1 MSNEK
6 VDENQKVENGKQTTN
21 GKSPNDDDE
30 SESDE
35 YQSAGEGDDGDVDG
49 VDIEYIQVRPPTATT
64 TPTAETTTKTEKPS
78 PNATAHAPDTVT
90 PAPAPAQLPDDCVEY
105 PMHRSVFEN
114 DIRTLQRRLL
124 LSSAAT
130 EIASRDKHGNTP
142 LHLAVM
148 LGRNVCVRLLLA
160 HNAPVKVKNNEGWS
174 PLAEAISYGHRQTIT
189 QLLRMLKLQSRE
201 HMESRRERLVEAL
214 RQMQDF
220 YMEFKWD
227 FQSWLPLVSRILPS
241 DICRLYKCGAS
252 IRLDTT
258 LVDFNDMRWDRG
270 DISFLF
276 RGEAAPNESLVLLD
290 NEQQCYQRL
299 RYEEA
304 DMEDEVDVLM
314 STDILATQM
323 STKTIQ
329 FARAQRGWLF
339 RVNRKELIGGQ
350 YQCEIYTIQGLVLK
364 QRKRREH
371 LSHEDLQKNRAIVE
385 TITKGSVSRDSGSN
399 GGSGGGQMDSISV
412 GTPTGSNLTLP
423 ELPRRSS
430 LQPPPVCNVT
440 WSQYIDA
447 PMGKCPQ
454 LGRTPVHK
462 QSNKTLRATVAM
474 SADFPLS
481 VDMLLDVLEVVAPL
495 KHINKLREFVTLKLP
510 TGFPVKIEIPV
521 LHTVTAK
528 VTFQK
533 FEFRD
538 NIPAK
543 LFEIPAQYWEDV
555 RRFQDL

>member
-1 MSNEK
+1 MSKDKETEA
-6 VDENQKVENGKQTTN
+6 DA
-21 GKSPNDDDE
+21 KSTSSD
-30 SESDE
+30 ESDE
-35 YQSAGEGDDGDVDG
+35 YQSAGEGDGEEVDAG
-49 VDIEYIQVRPPTATT
+49 GGPGPERDRAIPPITPVT
-64 TPTAETTTKTEKPS
+64 TPTAI
-78 PNATAHAPDTVT
+78 
-90 PAPAPAQLPDDCVEY
+90 PAPFDFGDTY
-105 PMHRSVFEN
+105 PMHQSVFED
-114 DIRTLQRRLL
+114 DIKGLQRRLL
-124 LSSAAT
+124 LAT
-130 EIASRDKHGNTP
+130 AQEEVGRKDKHGNTP

-148 LGRNVCVRLLLA
+148 LGRKHCVRLLLA
-160 HNAPVKVKNNEGWS
+160 QNAPVKIKNNEGWS
-174 PLAEAISYGHRQTIT
+174 PLSEAISYGDRQTIT
-189 QLLRMLKLQSRE
+189 QVLRMLKLQSRE
-201 HMESRRERLVEAL
+201 HMESRREKLVNAL

-241 DICRLYKCGAS
+241 DICRLYKSGAS
-252 IRLDTT
+252 LRLDTT
-258 LVDFNDMRWDRG
+258 LVDFNDMRWERG

-276 RGEAAPNESLVLLD
+276 RGEANSRESLVLLD
-290 NEQQCYQRL
+290 NEQECYQCL
-299 RYEEA
+299 RYEES

-329 FARAQRGWLF
+329 FARAQRGWIF
-339 RVNRKELIGGQ
+339 RANRKELIGGQ
-350 YQCEIYTIQGLVLK
+350 YQCEIYTIQGLILK

-385 TITKGSVSRDSGSN
+385 TITKGGSGASGAPADARRSSLATTPPPPPTTSSSTTTPSD
-399 GGSGGGQMDSISV
+399 GGSTAP
-412 GTPTGSNLTLP
+412 TPTNGLTLP

-430 LQPPPVCNVT
+430 LQAPPATNVT
-440 WSQYIDA
+440 WSQYIEA
-447 PMGKCPQ
+447 AVGKCPQ
-454 LGRTPVHK
+454 LGRPPVHK

-474 SADFPLS
+474 SKDFPLS

-543 LFEIPAQYWEDV
+543 LFEIPSHYWEDV

>member
-1 MSNEK
+1 
-6 VDENQKVENGKQTTN
+6 
-21 GKSPNDDDE
+21 
-30 SESDE
+30 
-35 YQSAGEGDDGDVDG
+35 
-49 VDIEYIQVRPPTATT
+49 
-64 TPTAETTTKTEKPS
+64 
-78 PNATAHAPDTVT
+78 
-90 PAPAPAQLPDDCVEY
+90 
-105 PMHRSVFEN
+105 
-114 DIRTLQRRLL
+114 
-124 LSSAAT
+124 
-130 EIASRDKHGNTP
+130 
-142 LHLAVM
+142 M
-148 LGRNVCVRLLLA
+148 LGRSCCVRLLLA

-201 HMESRRERLVEAL
+201 HMESRRERLVQAL
-214 RQMQDF
+214 RQMKDF

-252 IRLDTT
+252 LRLDTT

-276 RGEAAPNESLVLLD
+276 RGEAPPNESLVLLD

-299 RYEEA
+299 RYEES

-339 RVNRKELIGGQ
+339 RANRKELIGGQ

-371 LSHEDLQKNRAIVE
+371 LSNEDLQKNRAIVE
-385 TITKGSVSRDSGSN
+385 TITKGGGGGGGGGGGAGTGTGTSN
-399 GGSGGGQMDSISV
+399 GLDTNAAT
-412 GTPTGSNLTLP
+412 TPTGSNLTLP

-430 LQPPPVCNVT
+430 LQPPPVTSVT
-440 WSQYIDA
+440 WSEYLDA
-447 PMGKCPQ
+447 PIGKCPQ

-481 VDMLLDVLEVVAPL
+481 VDMLLDVLEVIAPL

-543 LFEIPAQYWEDV
+543 LFEIPSHYWEDV

>member
-6 VDENQKVENGKQTTN
+6 EDERDKHKQQAEADA
-21 GKSPNDDDE
+21 KSTSSDD
-30 SESDE
+30 SDE
-35 YQSAGEGDDGDVDG
+35 YQSAGEGDDCEGDSPV
-49 VDIEYIQVRPPTATT
+49 ENPPAAT
-64 TPTAETTTKTEKPS
+64 PAATKTTSPSLKPTS
-78 PNATAHAPDTVT
+78 ASVPPQPLSETV
-90 PAPAPAQLPDDCVEY
+90 DYRY
-105 PMHRSVFEN
+105 PMHQSVFED
-114 DIRTLQRRLL
+114 DIKSLQRRLL
-124 LSSAAT
+124 LSTAQE
-130 EIASRDKHGNTP
+130 EIGLKDKHGNTP

-148 LGRNVCVRLLLA
+148 LGRKHAVRLLLA
-160 HNAPVKVKNNEGWS
+160 HNAPVKIKNNEGWS
-174 PLAEAISYGHRQTIT
+174 PLSEAISYGDRQTIT
-189 QLLRMLKLQSRE
+189 QVLRMLKLQSRD
-201 HMESRRERLVEAL
+201 HMESRREKLVNAL

-241 DICRLYKCGAS
+241 DICRLYKSGAS

-258 LVDFNDMRWDRG
+258 LVDFNDMRWERG

-276 RGEAAPNESLVLLD
+276 RGEAPPRESLVLLD
-290 NEQQCYQRL
+290 NEQECYQRL
-299 RYEEA
+299 RYEES

-329 FARAQRGWLF
+329 FARAQKGWIF
-339 RVNRKELIGGQ
+339 RANRKELIGGQ
-350 YQCEIYTIQGLVLK
+350 YQCEIYTIQGLILK

-385 TITKGSVSRDSGSN
+385 TITKGACQQSDARRSSLSSQHTATPPETN
-399 GGSGGGQMDSISV
+399 
-412 GTPTGSNLTLP
+412 TPTAPNGITLP

-430 LQPPPVCNVT
+430 LQAPPATTVT
-440 WSQYIDA
+440 WRQYLDA
-447 PMGKCPQ
+447 EVGKCPQ
-454 LGRTPVHK
+454 LGRPPVHK
-462 QSNKTLRATVAM
+462 QSSKTLRATVAM
-474 SADFPLS
+474 SKDFPLS
-481 VDMLLDVLEVVAPL
+481 LEMLLDVLEVVAPL

-543 LFEIPAQYWEDV
+543 MFEIPSNYWEDV

>member
-6 VDENQKVENGKQTTN
+6 EDERDKHKQQAEADA
-21 GKSPNDDDE
+21 KSTSSDD
-30 SESDE
+30 SDE
-35 YQSAGEGDDGDVDG
+35 YQSAGEGDDCEGDSPAEG
-49 VDIEYIQVRPPTATT
+49 GPPAATPAAAKTTSPNLKPTA
-64 TPTAETTTKTEKPS
+64 PQSVPPQPLGEQ
-78 PNATAHAPDTVT
+78 VGYR
-90 PAPAPAQLPDDCVEY
+90 Y
-105 PMHRSVFEN
+105 PMHQSVFED
-114 DIRTLQRRLL
+114 DIKSLQRRLL
-124 LSSAAT
+124 LSTAQE
-130 EIASRDKHGNTP
+130 EIGLKDKHGNTP

-148 LGRNVCVRLLLA
+148 LGRKHAVRLLLA
-160 HNAPVKVKNNEGWS
+160 HNAPVKIKNNEGWS
-174 PLAEAISYGHRQTIT
+174 PLSEAISYGDRQTIT
-189 QLLRMLKLQSRE
+189 QVLRMLKLQSRD
-201 HMESRRERLVEAL
+201 HMESRREKLVNAL

-241 DICRLYKCGAS
+241 DICRLYKSGAS

-258 LVDFNDMRWDRG
+258 LVDFNDMRWERG

-276 RGEAAPNESLVLLD
+276 RGEAPPRESLVLLD
-290 NEQQCYQRL
+290 NEQECYQRL
-299 RYEEA
+299 RYEES

-329 FARAQRGWLF
+329 FARAQKGWIF
-339 RVNRKELIGGQ
+339 RANRKELIGGQ
-350 YQCEIYTIQGLVLK
+350 YQCEIYTIQGLILK

-385 TITKGSVSRDSGSN
+385 TITKGACQQSTDNRRSSLSSQHTATPPETN
-399 GGSGGGQMDSISV
+399 
-412 GTPTGSNLTLP
+412 TPTAPNGITLP
-423 ELPRRSS
+423 DLPRRSS
-430 LQPPPVCNVT
+430 LQAPPATTVT
-440 WSQYIDA
+440 WRQYLDA
-447 PMGKCPQ
+447 EVGKCPQ
-454 LGRTPVHK
+454 LGRPPVHK
-462 QSNKTLRATVAM
+462 QSSKTLRATVAM
-474 SADFPLS
+474 SKDFPLS
-481 VDMLLDVLEVVAPL
+481 LEMLLDVLEVVAPL

-543 LFEIPAQYWEDV
+543 MFEIPSNYWEDV

>member
-6 VDENQKVENGKQTTN
+6 VDENEKAENGKQTTN
-21 GKSPNDDDE
+21 GKSPNDEDE

-35 YQSAGEGDDGDVDG
+35 YQSAGEGDDGDG
-49 VDIEYIQVRPPTATT
+49 VEIEYIQVRTT
-64 TPTAETTTKTEKPS
+64 TEKPS
-78 PNATAHAPDTVT
+78 TTDTAPAPKTD
-90 PAPAPAQLPDDCVEY
+90 APAPAQLPDDCVEY

-124 LSSAAT
+124 LSTAAT
-130 EIASRDKHGNTP
+130 EVASRDRHGNTP

-201 HMESRRERLVEAL
+201 HMESRRERLVQAL

-252 IRLDTT
+252 LRLDTT

-299 RYEEA
+299 RYEES

-339 RVNRKELIGGQ
+339 RANRKELIGGQ

-385 TITKGSVSRDSGSN
+385 TITKGGTS
-399 GGSGGGQMDSISV
+399 SGGGVGGGGGGNGSQMDSISV

-447 PMGKCPQ
+447 PVGKCPQ

>member
-6 VDENQKVENGKQTTN
+6 VDDCDKNQKVEHTKQTTN
-21 GKSPNDDDE
+21 SVSHDDD

-35 YQSAGEGDDGDVDG
+35 YQSAGEGDDDD
-49 VDIEYIQVRPPTATT
+49 DTTTATT
-64 TPTAETTTKTEKPS
+64 ATSTATSAPIIPS
-78 PNATAHAPDTVT
+78 P
-90 PAPAPAQLPDDCVEY
+90 LSDDCVEF

-124 LSSAAT
+124 LKTAAK
-130 EIASRDKHGNTP
+130 EVAEKDKHGNTP

-148 LGRNVCVRLLLA
+148 LGRTCCIRLLLA
-160 HNAPVKVKNNEGWS
+160 NNAPVKVKNNEGWS

-252 IRLDTT
+252 LRLDTT

-299 RYEEA
+299 RYEES

-339 RVNRKELIGGQ
+339 RANRKELIGGQ

-385 TITKGSVSRDSGSN
+385 TITKGGNHTDSN
-399 GGSGGGQMDSISV
+399 AAT
-412 GTPTGSNLTLP
+412 TPNGSNLTLP

-430 LQPPPVCNVT
+430 LPPPPTTTVT
-440 WSQYIDA
+440 WSQYIEA
-447 PMGKCPQ
+447 PVGKCPQ
-454 LGRTPVHK
+454 LGRAPVNK

-474 SADFPLS
+474 STDFPLS

-543 LFEIPAQYWEDV
+543 LFEIPAHYWEDV

>member
-6 VDENQKVENGKQTTN
+6 VDENEKAENGKQTSN
-21 GKSPNDDDE
+21 GKSPNDEDE

-35 YQSAGEGDDGDVDG
+35 YQSAGEGDDGDG
-49 VDIEYIQVRPPTATT
+49 VEIEYIQVRTT
-64 TPTAETTTKTEKPS
+64 NTTTEKPS
-78 PNATAHAPDTVT
+78 TTDTAPAPKTD
-90 PAPAPAQLPDDCVEY
+90 APAPAQLPDDCVEY

-124 LSSAAT
+124 LSTAAT
-130 EIASRDKHGNTP
+130 EIASRDRHGNTP

-201 HMESRRERLVEAL
+201 HMESRRERLVQAL

-252 IRLDTT
+252 LRLDTT

-299 RYEEA
+299 RYEES

-339 RVNRKELIGGQ
+339 RANRKELIGGQ

-385 TITKGSVSRDSGSN
+385 TITKGGT
-399 GGSGGGQMDSISV
+399 SGGGGGGGNGSQMDSISV

-447 PMGKCPQ
+447 PVGKCPQ

-474 SADFPLS
+474 STDFPLS

>member
-6 VDENQKVENGKQTTN
+6 VDENEKAENGKQTTN
-21 GKSPNDDDE
+21 GKSPNDEDE

-35 YQSAGEGDDGDVDG
+35 YQSAGEGDDGDG
-49 VDIEYIQVRPPTATT
+49 VEIEYIQVRTT
-64 TPTAETTTKTEKPS
+64 TEKPS
-78 PNATAHAPDTVT
+78 TTDTAPAPKTD
-90 PAPAPAQLPDDCVEY
+90 APAPAQLPDDCVEY

-124 LSSAAT
+124 LSTAAT
-130 EIASRDKHGNTP
+130 EVASRDRHGNTP

-201 HMESRRERLVEAL
+201 HMESRRERLVQAL

-252 IRLDTT
+252 LRLDTT

-299 RYEEA
+299 RYEES

-339 RVNRKELIGGQ
+339 RANRKELIGGQ

-385 TITKGSVSRDSGSN
+385 TITKGGTS
-399 GGSGGGQMDSISV
+399 SGGGGGGGGGGNGSQMDSISV

-447 PMGKCPQ
+447 PVGKCPQ

>member
-6 VDENQKVENGKQTTN
+6 EDDKEADA
-21 GKSPNDDDE
+21 KSTSSDD
-30 SESDE
+30 SDE
-35 YQSAGEGDDGDVDG
+35 YQSAGEGEDS
-49 VDIEYIQVRPPTATT
+49 ETELRPPGASTSALLR
-64 TPTAETTTKTEKPS
+64 TPTAPES
-78 PNATAHAPDTVT
+78 ACRAVD
-90 PAPAPAQLPDDCVEY
+90 LSVEAGNEASMY
-105 PMHRSVFEN
+105 PLHQSVFED
-114 DIRTLQRRLL
+114 DIKALQRLL
-124 LSSAAT
+124 LLHTAP
-130 EIASRDKHGNTP
+130 EEVGRKDKHGNTP

-148 LGRNVCVRLLLA
+148 LGRKQCVRLLLA
-160 HNAPVKVKNNEGWS
+160 HGAPVKIKNNDGWS
-174 PLAEAISYGHRQTIT
+174 PLSEAISYGDRSTIT
-189 QLLRMLKLQSRE
+189 QILRMLKLQSRE
-201 HMESRRERLVEAL
+201 HMESRREKLVNAL

-241 DICRLYKCGAS
+241 DICRLYKSGAS

-258 LVDFNDMRWDRG
+258 LVDFNDMRWERG

-276 RGEAAPNESLVLLD
+276 RGEAPPRESLVLLD
-290 NEQQCYQRL
+290 NEQHCYQRL

-329 FARAQRGWLF
+329 FARAQRGWIF
-339 RVNRKELIGGQ
+339 RANRKELIGGQ

-371 LSHEDLQKNRAIVE
+371 LSNEDLQKNRAIVE
-385 TITKGSVSRDSGSN
+385 TITKGGITDARRASLASQQQPTPPDSDTST
-399 GGSGGGQMDSISV
+399 
-412 GTPTGSNLTLP
+412 TPTTSTNGLTLP

-430 LQPPPVCNVT
+430 LQAPPPTMVT
-440 WSQYIDA
+440 WEKYIGA
-447 PMGKCPQ
+447 PIGKCPI
-454 LGRTPVHK
+454 LGRPPVHK

-474 SADFPLS
+474 SKDFPLS

-495 KHINKLREFVTLKLP
+495 KHINKLRQFVTLKLP

-543 LFEIPAQYWEDV
+543 LFEIPAHYWEDV

>member
-6 VDENQKVENGKQTTN
+6 EDECDKHKQQTEAD
-21 GKSPNDDDE
+21 GKSTS
-30 SESDE
+30 SEDSDE
-35 YQSAGEGDDGDVDG
+35 YQSAGEGDDGEGDG
-49 VDIEYIQVRPPTATT
+49 GGGGESPTSA
-64 TPTAETTTKTEKPS
+64 TPTARAAPPPPPTVKP
-78 PNATAHAPDTVT
+78 TQEH
-90 PAPAPAQLPDDCVEY
+90 LPLDY
-105 PMHRSVFEN
+105 PMHQSVFED
-114 DIRTLQRRLL
+114 DIKSLQRRLL
-124 LSSAAT
+124 MSTAQDEVA
-130 EIASRDKHGNTP
+130 RKDKHGNTP

-148 LGRNVCVRLLLA
+148 LGRKHAVRLLLA
-160 HNAPVKVKNNEGWS
+160 QNAPVKIKNNEGWS
-174 PLAEAISYGHRQTIT
+174 PLSEAISYGDRQTIT
-189 QLLRMLKLQSRE
+189 QVLRMLKLQSRE
-201 HMESRRERLVEAL
+201 HMESRREKLVNAL

-258 LVDFNDMRWDRG
+258 LVDFNDMRWERG

-276 RGEAAPNESLVLLD
+276 RGEAPPRESLVLLD
-290 NEQQCYQRL
+290 NEQECFQRL
-299 RYEEA
+299 RYEES

-329 FARAQRGWLF
+329 FARAQRGWIF
-339 RVNRKELIGGQ
+339 RANRKELIGGQ
-350 YQCEIYTIQGLVLK
+350 YQCEIYTIQGLILK

-385 TITKGSVSRDSGSN
+385 TITKGGNQQQQQQPDERRSSLGSQNSPTAPN
-399 GGSGGGQMDSISV
+399 GI
-412 GTPTGSNLTLP
+412 TLP

-430 LQPPPVCNVT
+430 LQAPPATTVT
-440 WSQYIDA
+440 WRQYLDA
-447 PMGKCPQ
+447 EVGKCPQ

-474 SADFPLS
+474 SKDFPLS

-543 LFEIPAQYWEDV
+543 MFEVPSHYWEDV

>member
-6 VDENQKVENGKQTTN
+6 VDENEKAENGKQTTN
-21 GKSPNDDDE
+21 GKSPNDEDE

-35 YQSAGEGDDGDVDG
+35 YQSAGEGDDGDG
-49 VDIEYIQVRPPTATT
+49 VEIEYIQVRTT
-64 TPTAETTTKTEKPS
+64 NTTTEKPS
-78 PNATAHAPDTVT
+78 TTDTAPAPKTD
-90 PAPAPAQLPDDCVEY
+90 APAPAQLPDDCVEY

-124 LSSAAT
+124 LTTAAT
-130 EIASRDKHGNTP
+130 EIASRDRHGNTP

-201 HMESRRERLVEAL
+201 HMESRRERLVQAL

-252 IRLDTT
+252 LRLDTT

-299 RYEEA
+299 RYEES

-339 RVNRKELIGGQ
+339 RANRKELIGGQ

-385 TITKGSVSRDSGSN
+385 TITKGGT
-399 GGSGGGQMDSISV
+399 SGGGGVGGNGSQMDSISV

-447 PMGKCPQ
+447 PVGKCPQ

-474 SADFPLS
+474 STDFPLS

-528 VTFQK
+528 ITFQK

>member
-6 VDENQKVENGKQTTN
+6 EDERDKHKQQAEADA
-21 GKSPNDDDE
+21 KSTSSDD
-30 SESDE
+30 SDE
-35 YQSAGEGDDGDVDG
+35 YQSAGEGDDCEGDSPV
-49 VDIEYIQVRPPTATT
+49 ENPPAAT
-64 TPTAETTTKTEKPS
+64 PAATKTTSPSLKPTS
-78 PNATAHAPDTVT
+78 ASVPPQPLSETV
-90 PAPAPAQLPDDCVEY
+90 DYRY
-105 PMHRSVFEN
+105 PMHQSVFED
-114 DIRTLQRRLL
+114 DIKSLQRRLL
-124 LSSAAT
+124 LSTAQE
-130 EIASRDKHGNTP
+130 EIGLKDKHGNTP

-148 LGRNVCVRLLLA
+148 LGRKHAVRLLLA
-160 HNAPVKVKNNEGWS
+160 HNAPVKIKNNEGWS
-174 PLAEAISYGHRQTIT
+174 PLSEAISYGDRQTIT
-189 QLLRMLKLQSRE
+189 QVLRMLKLQSRD
-201 HMESRRERLVEAL
+201 HMESRREKLVNAL

-241 DICRLYKCGAS
+241 DICRLYKSGAS

-258 LVDFNDMRWDRG
+258 LVDFNDMRWERG

-276 RGEAAPNESLVLLD
+276 RGEAPPRESLVLLD
-290 NEQQCYQRL
+290 NEQECYQRL
-299 RYEEA
+299 RYEES

-329 FARAQRGWLF
+329 FARAQKGWIF
-339 RVNRKELIGGQ
+339 RANRKELIGGQ
-350 YQCEIYTIQGLVLK
+350 YQCEIYTIQGLILK

-385 TITKGSVSRDSGSN
+385 TITKGACQQPDARRSSLSSQHTATPPETN
-399 GGSGGGQMDSISV
+399 
-412 GTPTGSNLTLP
+412 TPTAPNGITLP

-430 LQPPPVCNVT
+430 LQAPPATTVT
-440 WSQYIDA
+440 WRQYLDA
-447 PMGKCPQ
+447 EVGKCPQ
-454 LGRTPVHK
+454 LGRPPVHK
-462 QSNKTLRATVAM
+462 QSSKTLRATVAM
-474 SADFPLS
+474 SKDFPLS
-481 VDMLLDVLEVVAPL
+481 LEMLLDVLEVVAPL

-543 LFEIPAQYWEDV
+543 MFEIPSNYWEDV

>member
-6 VDENQKVENGKQTTN
+6 VDENEKAENGKQTTN
-21 GKSPNDDDE
+21 GKSPNDEDE

-35 YQSAGEGDDGDVDG
+35 YQSAGEGDDGDG
-49 VDIEYIQVRPPTATT
+49 VEIEYIQVRTT
-64 TPTAETTTKTEKPS
+64 TEKPS
-78 PNATAHAPDTVT
+78 TTDTAPAPKTD
-90 PAPAPAQLPDDCVEY
+90 APAPAQLPDDCVEY

-124 LSSAAT
+124 LSTAAT
-130 EIASRDKHGNTP
+130 EVASRDRHGNTP

-201 HMESRRERLVEAL
+201 HMESRRERLVQAL

-252 IRLDTT
+252 LRLDTT

-299 RYEEA
+299 RYEES

-339 RVNRKELIGGQ
+339 RANRKELIGGQ

-385 TITKGSVSRDSGSN
+385 TITKGGTSS
-399 GGSGGGQMDSISV
+399 SGGGGGGGGNGSQMDSISV

-447 PMGKCPQ
+447 PVNKCPQ

>member
-6 VDENQKVENGKQTTN
+6 VDECDKNQKVEHTKHTTN
-21 GKSPNDDDE
+21 GKGSNGSPDDD

-35 YQSAGEGDDGDVDG
+35 YQSAGEGDDDD
-49 VDIEYIQVRPPTATT
+49 DTTTAATATT
-64 TPTAETTTKTEKPS
+64 KTTAATKTKI
-78 PNATAHAPDTVT
+78 T
-90 PAPAPAQLPDDCVEY
+90 PAPIPAPLADDCVEF

-124 LSSAAT
+124 LASATT
-130 EIASRDKHGNTP
+130 EVAAKDTHGNTP

-148 LGRNVCVRLLLA
+148 LGRNCCVRLLLA
-160 HNAPVKVKNNEGWS
+160 NNAPVKVKNNEGWS

-252 IRLDTT
+252 LRLDTT

-276 RGEAAPNESLVLLD
+276 RGEAPPNESLVLLD
-290 NEQQCYQRL
+290 NEQLCYQRL
-299 RYEEA
+299 RYEES

-339 RVNRKELIGGQ
+339 RANRKELIGGQ

-385 TITKGSVSRDSGSN
+385 TITKGGNHSESNHAASTPTSGS
-399 GGSGGGQMDSISV
+399 
-412 GTPTGSNLTLP
+412 TLTLP

-430 LQPPPVCNVT
+430 LQPPPTTSVT
-440 WSQYIDA
+440 WSEYISA
-447 PMGKCPQ
+447 PVGKCPQ
-454 LGRTPVHK
+454 LGRTPVNK

-495 KHINKLREFVTLKLP
+495 KHINKLRDFVTLKLP

-543 LFEIPAQYWEDV
+543 LFEIPAHYWEDV

>member
-6 VDENQKVENGKQTTN
+6 VDENEKAENGKQTTN
-21 GKSPNDDDE
+21 GKSPNDEDE

-35 YQSAGEGDDGDVDG
+35 YQSAGEGDDGDG
-49 VDIEYIQVRPPTATT
+49 VEIEYIQVRTT
-64 TPTAETTTKTEKPS
+64 NTTTEKPS
-78 PNATAHAPDTVT
+78 TTDTAPAPKTD
-90 PAPAPAQLPDDCVEY
+90 APAPAQLPDDCVEY

-124 LSSAAT
+124 LTTAAT
-130 EIASRDKHGNTP
+130 EIASRDRHGNTP

-201 HMESRRERLVEAL
+201 HMESRRERLVQAL

-252 IRLDTT
+252 LRLDTT

-299 RYEEA
+299 RYEES

-339 RVNRKELIGGQ
+339 RANRKELIGGQ

-385 TITKGSVSRDSGSN
+385 TITKGGTSG
-399 GGSGGGQMDSISV
+399 GGSGGGNGSQMDSISV

-447 PMGKCPQ
+447 PVGKCPQ

-474 SADFPLS
+474 STDFPLS

>member
-1 MSNEK
+1 MSNDK
-6 VDENQKVENGKQTTN
+6 VDECDKKQKVEQTTKDD
-21 GKSPNDDDE
+21 KSPNDDDE

-35 YQSAGEGDDGDVDG
+35 YQSAGEGDGDGDGDNEVD
-49 VDIEYIQVRPPTATT
+49 VRATER
-64 TPTAETTTKTEKPS
+64 ETSTKTI
-78 PNATAHAPDTVT
+78 TDD
-90 PAPAPAQLPDDCVEY
+90 LPDDCVEY

-124 LSSAAT
+124 LSTAAT
-130 EIASRDKHGNTP
+130 EVAARDRHGNTP

-148 LGRNVCVRLLLA
+148 LGRNCCVRLLLA
-160 HNAPVKVKNNEGWS
+160 QNAPVKVKNNEGWS

-201 HMESRRERLVEAL
+201 HMESRRERLVQAL

-252 IRLDTT
+252 LRLDTT

-276 RGEAAPNESLVLLD
+276 RGEAPPNESLVLLD

-299 RYEEA
+299 RYEES

-339 RVNRKELIGGQ
+339 RANRKELIGGQ

-371 LSHEDLQKNRAIVE
+371 LSNEDLQKNRAIVE
-385 TITKGSVSRDSGSN
+385 TITKGGAASAAA
-399 GGSGGGQMDSISV
+399 GGGNGTGGGLDAAT
-412 GTPTGSNLTLP
+412 TPTGSNLTLP

-430 LQPPPVCNVT
+430 LQPPPATSVT
-440 WSQYIDA
+440 WEEYIGA
-447 PMGKCPQ
+447 PIGKCPQ

-481 VDMLLDVLEVVAPL
+481 VDMLLDVLEVIAPL

-543 LFEIPAQYWEDV
+543 LFEIPTHYWEDV

>member
-1 MSNEK
+1 MSNDK
-6 VDENQKVENGKQTTN
+6 VDECDKQQKVEQTN
-21 GKSPNDDDE
+21 GESPNNDDE

-35 YQSAGEGDDGDVDG
+35 YQSAGEGDDDDEDTTKATERITGTAATTP
-49 VDIEYIQVRPPTATT
+49 PPTATT
-64 TPTAETTTKTEKPS
+64 TTAP
-78 PNATAHAPDTVT
+78 
-90 PAPAPAQLPDDCVEY
+90 LPDDCVEY

-124 LSSAAT
+124 LSTAAT
-130 EIASRDKHGNTP
+130 EVATRDTHGNTP

-148 LGRNVCVRLLLA
+148 LGRNCCVRLLLA
-160 HNAPVKVKNNEGWS
+160 QNAPVKVKNNEGWS

-252 IRLDTT
+252 LRLDTT

-276 RGEAAPNESLVLLD
+276 RGEAPPNESLVLLD

-299 RYEEA
+299 RYEES

-339 RVNRKELIGGQ
+339 RANRKELIGGQ

-371 LSHEDLQKNRAIVE
+371 LSNEDLQKNRAIVE
-385 TITKGSVSRDSGSN
+385 TITKG
-399 GGSGGGQMDSISV
+399 GGSHAQDPNAAT
-412 GTPTGSNLTLP
+412 TPTGSNLTLP

-430 LQPPPVCNVT
+430 LQPPPATTVT
-440 WSQYIDA
+440 WSQYIGA
-447 PMGKCPQ
+447 PVGKCPQ

-538 NIPAK
+538 NIAAK
-543 LFEIPAQYWEDV
+543 LFEVPSHYWEDV

>member
-6 VDENQKVENGKQTTN
+6 EDECEKHKQQSEADA
-21 GKSPNDDDE
+21 KSTSSDD
-30 SESDE
+30 SDE
-35 YQSAGEGDDGDVDG
+35 YQSAGEGDDGEGDG
-49 VDIEYIQVRPPTATT
+49 DSPEEHPPLKATTPATT
-64 TPTAETTTKTEKPS
+64 TPK
-78 PNATAHAPDTVT
+78 TVT
-90 PAPAPAQLPDDCVEY
+90 PTAKVAPPLPTNNPTLEPMDNY
-105 PMHRSVFEN
+105 PMHQSVFED
-114 DIRTLQRRLL
+114 DIKSLQRRLL
-124 LSSAAT
+124 LSTAQD
-130 EIASRDKHGNTP
+130 EVGRKDKHGNTP

-148 LGRNVCVRLLLA
+148 LGRKHAVRLLLA
-160 HNAPVKVKNNEGWS
+160 QNAPVKIKNNDGWS
-174 PLAEAISYGHRQTIT
+174 PLSEAISYGDRQTIT
-189 QLLRMLKLQSRE
+189 QVLRMLKLQSRE
-201 HMESRRERLVEAL
+201 HMESRREKLVNAL

-241 DICRLYKCGAS
+241 DICRLYKSGAS

-258 LVDFNDMRWDRG
+258 LVDFNDMRWERG

-276 RGEAAPNESLVLLD
+276 RGEAPPRESLVLLD
-290 NEQQCYQRL
+290 NEQECYQRL
-299 RYEEA
+299 RYEES

-329 FARAQRGWLF
+329 FARAQRGWIF
-339 RVNRKELIGGQ
+339 RANRKELIGGQ
-350 YQCEIYTIQGLVLK
+350 YQCEIYTIQGLILK

-385 TITKGSVSRDSGSN
+385 TITKG
-399 GGSGGGQMDSISV
+399 GGSQQPDARRSSLGSQHTATPPESN
-412 GTPTGSNLTLP
+412 TPTAPNGITLP

-430 LQPPPVCNVT
+430 LQAPPATTVT
-440 WSQYIDA
+440 WRQYLEA
-447 PMGKCPQ
+447 EVGKCPQ

-474 SADFPLS
+474 SKDFPLS

-543 LFEIPAQYWEDV
+543 LFEVPSHYWEDV

>member
-6 VDENQKVENGKQTTN
+6 VDENEKAENGKQTTN
-21 GKSPNDDDE
+21 GKSPNDEDE

-35 YQSAGEGDDGDVDG
+35 YQSAGEGDDGDG
-49 VDIEYIQVRPPTATT
+49 VEIEYIQVRTT
-64 TPTAETTTKTEKPS
+64 TEKPS
-78 PNATAHAPDTVT
+78 TTDTAPAPKTD
-90 PAPAPAQLPDDCVEY
+90 APAPAQLPDDCVEY

-124 LSSAAT
+124 LSTAAT
-130 EIASRDKHGNTP
+130 EVASRDRHGNTP

-201 HMESRRERLVEAL
+201 HMESRRERLVQAL

-252 IRLDTT
+252 LRLDTT

-299 RYEEA
+299 RYEES

-339 RVNRKELIGGQ
+339 RANRKELIGGQ

-385 TITKGSVSRDSGSN
+385 TITKGGTS
-399 GGSGGGQMDSISV
+399 SGGGGGGGGGGNGSQMDSISV

-447 PMGKCPQ
+447 PIGKCPQ

>member
-6 VDENQKVENGKQTTN
+6 EDECDKHKRQGEADA
-21 GKSPNDDDE
+21 KSSSSD
-30 SESDE
+30 ESDE
-35 YQSAGEGDDGDVDG
+35 YQSAGEGEDDCEGDSPK
-49 VDIEYIQVRPPTATT
+49 ERPPA
-64 TPTAETTTKTEKPS
+64 
-78 PNATAHAPDTVT
+78 VT
-90 PAPAPAQLPDDCVEY
+90 PAATCNSSTTAAPAAPTAAPKTATPLPVPNDQDEEYQY
-105 PMHRSVFEN
+105 PMHQSVFED
-114 DIRTLQRRLL
+114 DIKSLQRRLL
-124 LSSAAT
+124 LPTAQD
-130 EIASRDKHGNTP
+130 EVGRKDKHGNTP

-148 LGRNVCVRLLLA
+148 LGRKHAVRLLLA
-160 HNAPVKVKNNEGWS
+160 HNAPVKIKNNEGWS
-174 PLAEAISYGHRQTIT
+174 PLSEAISYGDRQVIT
-189 QLLRMLKLQSRE
+189 QVLRMLKLQSRE
-201 HMESRRERLVEAL
+201 HMESRREKLVNAL

-241 DICRLYKCGAS
+241 DICRLYKSGAS

-258 LVDFNDMRWDRG
+258 LVDFNDMRWERG

-276 RGEAAPNESLVLLD
+276 RGEAPARESLVLLD
-290 NEQQCYQRL
+290 NEQECYQRL
-299 RYEEA
+299 RYEES

-329 FARAQRGWLF
+329 FARAQKGWIF
-339 RVNRKELIGGQ
+339 RANRKELIGGQ
-350 YQCEIYTIQGLVLK
+350 YQCEIYTIQGLILK

-385 TITKGSVSRDSGSN
+385 TITKGASHQPDARRASLNSQTTATPPETN
-399 GGSGGGQMDSISV
+399 
-412 GTPTGSNLTLP
+412 TPTAPNGITLP

-430 LQPPPVCNVT
+430 LQAPAATSVT
-440 WSQYIDA
+440 WRQYLEADV
-447 PMGKCPQ
+447 GKCPQ
-454 LGRTPVHK
+454 LGRPPVHK

-474 SADFPLS
+474 SKDFPLS

-543 LFEIPAQYWEDV
+543 MFEIPSHYWEDV

>member
-6 VDENQKVENGKQTTN
+6 VDENEKAENGKQTTN
-21 GKSPNDDDE
+21 GKSPNDEDE

-35 YQSAGEGDDGDVDG
+35 YQSAGEGDDGDG
-49 VDIEYIQVRPPTATT
+49 VEIEYIQVRTT
-64 TPTAETTTKTEKPS
+64 TEKPS
-78 PNATAHAPDTVT
+78 TTDTAPAPKTD
-90 PAPAPAQLPDDCVEY
+90 APAPAQLPDDCVEY

-124 LSSAAT
+124 LSTAAT
-130 EIASRDKHGNTP
+130 EVASRDRHGNTP

-174 PLAEAISYGHRQTIT
+174 PLAEAISYGHRPTIT

-201 HMESRRERLVEAL
+201 HMESRRERLVQAL

-252 IRLDTT
+252 LRLDTT

-299 RYEEA
+299 RYEES

-339 RVNRKELIGGQ
+339 RANRKELIGGQ

-385 TITKGSVSRDSGSN
+385 TITKGGTS
-399 GGSGGGQMDSISV
+399 SGGGGGGGGGGNGSQMDSISV

-447 PMGKCPQ
+447 PVGKCPQ

>member
-6 VDENQKVENGKQTTN
+6 VGECEKSQKVEQQKQKTN
-21 GKSPNDDDE
+21 SDDDDD

-35 YQSAGEGDDGDVDG
+35 YQSAGEGDDDD
-49 VDIEYIQVRPPTATT
+49 DDTTTATATATT
-64 TPTAETTTKTEKPS
+64 TTTPPTTTTT
-78 PNATAHAPDTVT
+78 ATKKEQPITTAPE
-90 PAPAPAQLPDDCVEY
+90 PAPLPDDCIEY

-124 LSSAAT
+124 LSTATSEVAA
-130 EIASRDKHGNTP
+130 RDRHGNTP

-148 LGRNVCVRLLLA
+148 LGRSCCVRLLLA
-160 HNAPVKVKNNEGWS
+160 QNAPVKVKNNEGWS

-189 QLLRMLKLQSRE
+189 QVLRMLKLQSRE
-201 HMESRRERLVEAL
+201 HMESRRERLVQAL
-214 RQMQDF
+214 QQMQDF

-252 IRLDTT
+252 LRLDTT

-276 RGEAAPNESLVLLD
+276 RGEAPPNESLVLLD

-299 RYEEA
+299 RYEES

-339 RVNRKELIGGQ
+339 RANRKELIGGQ

-385 TITKGSVSRDSGSN
+385 TITKG
-399 GGSGGGQMDSISV
+399 GGTSSQLDTNAAT
-412 GTPTGSNLTLP
+412 TPTGSSLTLP

-430 LQPPPVCNVT
+430 LQPPPATSVT
-440 WSQYIDA
+440 WSEYISA
-447 PMGKCPQ
+447 PVGKCPQ

-543 LFEIPAQYWEDV
+543 LFEIPSHYWEDV
-555 RRFQDL
+555 RRFHDL

>member
-6 VDENQKVENGKQTTN
+6 EDECDKHKQQAASDA
-21 GKSPNDDDE
+21 KSTS
-30 SESDE
+30 SEDSDE
-35 YQSAGEGDDGDVDG
+35 YQSAGEGEDGDGDG
-49 VDIEYIQVRPPTATT
+49 DGDSPAERPPDKTSPTVAA
-64 TPTAETTTKTEKPS
+64 TPTAKPAS
-78 PNATAHAPDTVT
+78 PLPTVKST
-90 PAPAPAQLPDDCVEY
+90 SEAVLDY
-105 PMHRSVFEN
+105 PMHRSVFED
-114 DIRTLQRRLL
+114 DIKSLQRRLL
-124 LSSAAT
+124 LSTAQDEVA
-130 EIASRDKHGNTP
+130 RKDKHGNTP

-148 LGRNVCVRLLLA
+148 LGRKHAVRLLLA
-160 HNAPVKVKNNEGWS
+160 QNAPVKIKNNEGWS
-174 PLAEAISYGHRQTIT
+174 PLSEAISYGDRQTIT
-189 QLLRMLKLQSRE
+189 QVLRMLKLQSRE
-201 HMESRRERLVEAL
+201 HMESRREKLVNAL

-241 DICRLYKCGAS
+241 DICRLYKSGAS

-258 LVDFNDMRWDRG
+258 LVDFNDMRWERG

-276 RGEAAPNESLVLLD
+276 RGEAPARESLVLLD
-290 NEQQCYQRL
+290 NEQECFQRL
-299 RYEEA
+299 RYEES

-329 FARAQRGWLF
+329 FARAQRGWIF
-339 RVNRKELIGGQ
+339 RANRKELIGGQ
-350 YQCEIYTIQGLVLK
+350 YQCEIYTIQGLILK

-385 TITKGSVSRDSGSN
+385 TITKGGNQQPDTRRSSLGSQHTATPPETN
-399 GGSGGGQMDSISV
+399 
-412 GTPTGSNLTLP
+412 TPTAPNGISLP

-430 LQPPPVCNVT
+430 LQAPPPPTVT
-440 WSQYIDA
+440 WRQYLDA
-447 PMGKCPQ
+447 EVGKCPQ

-474 SADFPLS
+474 SKDFPLS

-543 LFEIPAQYWEDV
+543 MFEVPSHYWEDV

>member
-6 VDENQKVENGKQTTN
+6 VDENEKAENGKQTTN
-21 GKSPNDDDE
+21 GKSPNDEDE

-35 YQSAGEGDDGDVDG
+35 YQSAGEGDDGDG
-49 VDIEYIQVRPPTATT
+49 VEIEYIQVRTT
-64 TPTAETTTKTEKPS
+64 TEKPS
-78 PNATAHAPDTVT
+78 TTDTAPAPKTD
-90 PAPAPAQLPDDCVEY
+90 APAPAQLPDDCVEY

-124 LSSAAT
+124 LSTAAT
-130 EIASRDKHGNTP
+130 EVASRDRHGNTP

-201 HMESRRERLVEAL
+201 HMESRRERLVQAL

-252 IRLDTT
+252 LRLDTT

-299 RYEEA
+299 RYEES

-339 RVNRKELIGGQ
+339 RANRKELIGGQ

-385 TITKGSVSRDSGSN
+385 TITKGGTS
-399 GGSGGGQMDSISV
+399 SGGGGGGGGGNGSQMDSISV

-447 PMGKCPQ
+447 PVGKCPQ

>member
-6 VDENQKVENGKQTTN
+6 EDECDKHKHQAEADA
-21 GKSPNDDDE
+21 KSTS
-30 SESDE
+30 SEDSDE
-35 YQSAGEGDDGDVDG
+35 YQSAGEGEDGDGDG
-49 VDIEYIQVRPPTATT
+49 DSPAEHPAQPKVT
-64 TPTAETTTKTEKPS
+64 TPTPTTP
-78 PNATAHAPDTVT
+78 AAVT
-90 PAPAPAQLPDDCVEY
+90 PTVKAAPPTLPTWEPLDY
-105 PMHRSVFEN
+105 PMHQSVFED
-114 DIRTLQRRLL
+114 DIKSLQRRLL
-124 LSSAAT
+124 LSTAQD
-130 EIASRDKHGNTP
+130 EVGRKDKHGNTP

-148 LGRNVCVRLLLA
+148 LGRKHAVRLLLA
-160 HNAPVKVKNNEGWS
+160 QNAPVKIKNNEGWS
-174 PLAEAISYGHRQTIT
+174 PLSEAISYGDRQTIT
-189 QLLRMLKLQSRE
+189 QVLRMLKLQSRE
-201 HMESRRERLVEAL
+201 HMESRREKLVNAL

-241 DICRLYKCGAS
+241 DICRLYKSGAS

-258 LVDFNDMRWDRG
+258 LVDFNDMRWERG

-276 RGEAAPNESLVLLD
+276 RGEAPPRESLVLLD
-290 NEQQCYQRL
+290 NEQECFQRL
-299 RYEEA
+299 RYEES

-329 FARAQRGWLF
+329 FARAQRGWIF
-339 RVNRKELIGGQ
+339 RANRKELIGGQ
-350 YQCEIYTIQGLVLK
+350 YQCEIYTIQGLILK

-385 TITKGSVSRDSGSN
+385 TITKGGNQPPTDTRRSSLGSQHTATPPETN
-399 GGSGGGQMDSISV
+399 
-412 GTPTGSNLTLP
+412 TPTAPNGITLP

-430 LQPPPVCNVT
+430 LQAPPAPTVT
-440 WSQYIDA
+440 WRQYLDA
-447 PMGKCPQ
+447 EVGKCPQ
-454 LGRTPVHK
+454 LGRPPVHK

-474 SADFPLS
+474 SKDFPLS

-543 LFEIPAQYWEDV
+543 MFEVPSHYWEDV

>member
-1 MSNEK
+1 
-6 VDENQKVENGKQTTN
+6 
-21 GKSPNDDDE
+21 
-30 SESDE
+30 
-35 YQSAGEGDDGDVDG
+35 
-49 VDIEYIQVRPPTATT
+49 
-64 TPTAETTTKTEKPS
+64 
-78 PNATAHAPDTVT
+78 
-90 PAPAPAQLPDDCVEY
+90 
-105 PMHRSVFEN
+105 
-114 DIRTLQRRLL
+114 
-124 LSSAAT
+124 
-130 EIASRDKHGNTP
+130 
-142 LHLAVM
+142 M
-148 LGRNVCVRLLLA
+148 LGRACCVRLLLA

-201 HMESRRERLVEAL
+201 HMESRRERLVDAL

-241 DICRLYKCGAS
+241 DICRLYKCGAD

-258 LVDFNDMRWDRG
+258 LVDFNEMRWDRG
-270 DISFLF
+270 NISFLF
-276 RGEAAPNESLVLLD
+276 RGAAPPNESLVLLD

-299 RYEEA
+299 RYEES

-339 RVNRKELIGGQ
+339 RANRKELIGGQ

-385 TITKGSVSRDSGSN
+385 TITKGAQSDAT
-399 GGSGGGQMDSISV
+399 
-412 GTPTGSNLTLP
+412 TPTNGSNLTLP

-430 LQPPPVCNVT
+430 LPPPAATNVSWT
-440 WSQYIDA
+440 QYIES
-447 PMGKCPQ
+447 PPGKCPQ
-454 LGRTPVHK
+454 LGRTPVNK

-495 KHINKLREFVTLKLP
+495 KHITKLREFVTLKLP
-510 TGFPVKIEIPV
+510 QGFPVKIEIPV

-538 NIPAK
+538 NIPAN
-543 LFEIPAQYWEDV
+543 LFEIPSHYWEDV

>member
-6 VDENQKVENGKQTTN
+6 EDECDKHKQQAEAEA
-21 GKSPNDDDE
+21 KSTSSDD
-30 SESDE
+30 SDE
-35 YQSAGEGDDGDVDG
+35 YQSAGEGEDGEGVDGDPPA
-49 VDIEYIQVRPPTATT
+49 ERPPTHAHLCAAATTPAAASDSTTTTTT
-64 TPTAETTTKTEKPS
+64 TPTA
-78 PNATAHAPDTVT
+78 AAAAAAPPLVTVNE
-90 PAPAPAQLPDDCVEY
+90 PLDY
-105 PMHRSVFEN
+105 PMHQSVFED
-114 DIRTLQRRLL
+114 DIKSLQRRLL
-124 LSSAAT
+124 MSTAQD
-130 EIASRDKHGNTP
+130 EVGRKDKHGNTP

-148 LGRNVCVRLLLA
+148 LGRKHAVRLLLA
-160 HNAPVKVKNNEGWS
+160 HNAPVKIKNNEGWS
-174 PLAEAISYGHRQTIT
+174 PLSEAISYGDRQTIT
-189 QLLRMLKLQSRE
+189 QVLRMLKLQSRE
-201 HMESRRERLVEAL
+201 HMEGRREKLVNAL
-214 RQMQDF
+214 RQIQDF

-241 DICRLYKCGAS
+241 DICRLYKSGAS

-258 LVDFNDMRWDRG
+258 LVDFNDMRWERG

-276 RGEAAPNESLVLLD
+276 RGEAPPRDSLVLLD
-290 NEQQCYQRL
+290 NEQECFQRL

-329 FARAQRGWLF
+329 FARAQRGWIF
-339 RVNRKELIGGQ
+339 RANRKELIGGQ
-350 YQCEIYTIQGLVLK
+350 YQCEIYTIQGLILK

-385 TITKGSVSRDSGSN
+385 TITKGGPSANHQPDGRRSSLNSQHTATPPETN
-399 GGSGGGQMDSISV
+399 
-412 GTPTGSNLTLP
+412 TPTAPNGITLP

-430 LQPPPVCNVT
+430 LQAPPATTVT
-440 WSQYIDA
+440 WQQYLDA
-447 PMGKCPQ
+447 EVGKCPQ
-454 LGRTPVHK
+454 LGRPPVHK

-474 SADFPLS
+474 SKDFPLS

-543 LFEIPAQYWEDV
+543 MFQIPSHYWEDV

>member
-6 VDENQKVENGKQTTN
+6 EDERDKHKQQAEADA
-21 GKSPNDDDE
+21 KSTSSDD
-30 SESDE
+30 SDE
-35 YQSAGEGDDGDVDG
+35 YQSAGEGDDCEGDSPVEG
-49 VDIEYIQVRPPTATT
+49 PPAATPAAAKTTSPNLKPTAASV
-64 TPTAETTTKTEKPS
+64 PPLPLAEQV
-78 PNATAHAPDTVT
+78 DYR
-90 PAPAPAQLPDDCVEY
+90 Y
-105 PMHRSVFEN
+105 PMHQSVFED
-114 DIRTLQRRLL
+114 DIKSLQRRLL
-124 LSSAAT
+124 LSTAQE
-130 EIASRDKHGNTP
+130 EIGLKDKHGNTP

-148 LGRNVCVRLLLA
+148 LGRKHAVRLLLA
-160 HNAPVKVKNNEGWS
+160 HNAPVKIKNNEGWS
-174 PLAEAISYGHRQTIT
+174 PLSEAISYGDRQTIT
-189 QLLRMLKLQSRE
+189 QVLRMLKLQSRD
-201 HMESRRERLVEAL
+201 HMESRREKLVNAL

-241 DICRLYKCGAS
+241 DICRLYKSGAS

-258 LVDFNDMRWDRG
+258 LVDFNDMRWERG

-276 RGEAAPNESLVLLD
+276 RGEAPPRESLVLLD
-290 NEQQCYQRL
+290 NEQECYQRL
-299 RYEEA
+299 RYEES

-329 FARAQRGWLF
+329 FARAQKGWIF
-339 RVNRKELIGGQ
+339 RANRKELIGGQ
-350 YQCEIYTIQGLVLK
+350 YQCEIYTIQGLILK

-385 TITKGSVSRDSGSN
+385 TITKGACQQSDNRRSSLSSQHTATPPETN
-399 GGSGGGQMDSISV
+399 
-412 GTPTGSNLTLP
+412 TPTAPNGITLP

-430 LQPPPVCNVT
+430 LQAPPATTVT
-440 WSQYIDA
+440 WRQYLDA
-447 PMGKCPQ
+447 EVGKCPQ
-454 LGRTPVHK
+454 LGRPPVHK
-462 QSNKTLRATVAM
+462 QSSKTLRATVAM
-474 SADFPLS
+474 SKDFPLS
-481 VDMLLDVLEVVAPL
+481 LEMLLDVLEVVAPL

-543 LFEIPAQYWEDV
+543 MFEIPSNYWEDV